1 MSDNWKT
8 IVASSLDW
16 DQAHMSLE
24 DVVAELDPSLRNK
37 KPEGLPHSVWDILE
51 HIRIAQHDLL
61 DFVRNADYQHDMTW
75 PDDYWPKDTGPISHD
90 AWAHSLSEIDR
101 EISELKAFTTDDGRD
116 LTAKIPAGTG
126 QTYLR
131 TVLVA
136 LDHAS
141 YHTGEIVTIRRLLGA
156 WPPA

>member
-1 MSDNWKT
+1 MTEPWKT

-16 DQAHMSLE
+16 DQAHMNFG
-24 DVVAELDPSLRNK
+24 DVVAELDPSLRNR
-37 KPEGLPHSVWDILE
+37 KPAGLPHSVWDIVE

-61 DFVRNADYQHDMTW
+61 EFCRNADYHHDLTW
-75 PDDYWPKDTGPISHD
+75 PEDYWPKDAGDISHET
-90 AWAHSLSEIDR
+90 WAKSLSEIDR
-101 EISELKAFTTDDGRD
+101 EMTELKAFTTEDGRD

-136 LDHAS
+136 MDHTS
-141 YHTGEIVTIRRLLGA
+141 YHTGEIVMIRRLLGA

>member
-1 MSDNWKT
+1 MSNNWKT

-16 DQAHMSLE
+16 DQAHMNL
-24 DVVAELDPSLRNK
+24 DDAVAELDPSLRNK
-37 KPEGLPHSVWDILE
+37 KPEGLPHSVWDIVE

-61 DFVRNADYQHDMTW
+61 DFCRNADYHHDLTW
-75 PDDYWPKDTGPISHD
+75 PDDYWPKETGSISHE
-90 AWAHSLSEIDR
+90 AWANCLSEIDR
-101 EISELKAFTTDDGRD
+101 ETTELKAFTTDDERD
-116 LTAKIPAGTG
+116 LTSRIPAGTG

>member
-1 MSDNWKT
+1 MSDSWKT

-16 DQAHMSLE
+16 DQAHMSIE
-24 DVVAELDPSLRNK
+24 NVFAGLDPSLRNSR
-37 KPEGLPHSVWDILE
+37 PTGLPHSVWDVLE

-61 DFVRNADYQHDMTW
+61 DFCRNNDYHHDLEW
-75 PDDYWPKDTGPISHD
+75 PDDYWPKDSAPVSD
-90 AWAHSLSEIDR
+90 ELWEKSLA
-101 EISELKAFTTDDGRD
+101 ELKRETDELKSFTTEEARD
-116 LTAKIPAGTG
+116 LTQKIPAGTG

-136 LDHAS
+136 LGHAS

>member
-1 MSDNWKT
+1 MTDTWKT

-16 DQAHMSLE
+16 EQAHMNLE
-24 DVVAELDPSLRNK
+24 SAVAELDPSLRNQ
-37 KPEGLPHSVWDILE
+37 KPDGLPHSVWDILE

-61 DFVRNADYQHDMTW
+61 DFCRNADYTNDLTW
-75 PDDYWPKDTGPISHD
+75 PDDYWPKDAGPVSHD
-90 AWAHSLSEIDR
+90 AWARCLSEIDR
-101 EISELKAFTTDDGRD
+101 ETNELKAFTTDEDRD

-136 LDHAS
+136 LDHTS
-141 YHTGEIVTIRRLLGA
+141 YHTGEIVVIRRLLGA

>member
-1 MSDNWKT
+1 MTSWKT

-16 DQAHMSLE
+16 DQAHMSFA
-24 DVVAELDPSLRNK
+24 DAVAELDPSLRNK
-37 KPEGLPHSVWDILE
+37 KPEGLPHSVWDIVE

-61 DFVRNADYQHDMTW
+61 DFCRNPDYHHDLTW
-75 PDDYWPKDTGPISHD
+75 PDDYWPKGSGPISHD
-90 AWAHSLSEIDR
+90 DWGNSLAAIDR
-101 EISELKAFTTDDGRD
+101 ETSELKAFTTEHGRD
-116 LTAKIPAGTG
+116 LTEKITAGTG

-131 TVLVA
+131 TILVA
-136 LDHAS
+136 LDHTS